1 MPSSKEFKTKFSRYQ
16 IHLLILLTMVYFT
29 SAIDFMIMA
38 PLGIYLLKDLGINT
52 VQFGISVSA
61 YAFSAAIAGV
71 ISASFTDKYERKELL
86 LFMFGGLILGT
97 LACGLANNFIF
108 LIISRCIA
116 GAFGGVTSS
125 LVLTI
130 IGDAFNIKIR
140 GRAMGVVMTA
150 FSLSQVA
157 GIPFGLF
164 LANEFDW
171 HMPFLAVTLFG
182 ILTIVLVLIG
192 MKKIN
197 NNQTKEEH
205 QKQSYFQN
213 LLKILLAPRHISAF
227 FTNALVTMSGYIMIP
242 YFSSYIVKN
251 MGISTDRLP
260 LMYTFIGCSTLLITP
275 LIGRVTDKIGAFKM
289 FIFGTLFMLIML
301 FAFVNLPHVSF
312 SLFIIVQMLMFSSF
326 SMRNVPL
333 NTMMTDVPLLEN
345 RGGFLSA
352 SASLQQLGGGIAS
365 VVGGLIV
372 HQQAD
377 GSLIGFDRLTYVAMG
392 IAILAAFSIIRVKK
406 ELDKA
411 LSEG

>member
-1 MPSSKEFKTKFSRYQ
+1 MPLSKEFETKFSRYQ

-38 PLGIYLLKDLGINT
+38 PLGIYLLKDLGIST

-61 YAFSAAIAGV
+61 YAFSAAIAG
-71 ISASFTDKYERKELL
+71 IIGASFTDKYQRKQLL
-86 LFMFGGLILGT
+86 LFMYGGLILGT
-97 LACGLANNFIF
+97 LACGLANNFI
-108 LIISRCIA
+108 LLVISRSIA
-116 GAFGGVTSS
+116 GAFGGTTSA

-130 IGDAFNIKIR
+130 IGDAFNVKIR

-157 GIPFGLF
+157 GIPLGLF

-182 ILTIVLVLIG
+182 IFTIILVIIG
-192 MKKIN
+192 MKTM
-197 NNQTKEEH
+197 NNQAKKY
-205 QKQSYFQN
+205 QNQSYFQN
-213 LLKILLAPRHISAF
+213 LFKILLEPRHITAF
-227 FTNALVTMSGYIMIP
+227 LANALVTMSGYLMIP

-251 MGISTDRLP
+251 MGVATEKLP
-260 LMYTFIGCSTLLITP
+260 LMYTFIGCSTLVIMP
-275 LIGRVTDKIGAFKM
+275 LTGRITDKIGALKM
-289 FIFGTLFMLIML
+289 FILGTLFMLIML
-301 FAFVNLPHVSF
+301 FVFINLTHISF
-312 SLFIIVQMLMFSSF
+312 PVFIIIQMLMFSSF

-352 SASLQQLGGGIAS
+352 SASLQQLGGGLAS
-365 VVGGLIV
+365 VIGGLIT

-377 GSLIGFDRLTYVAMG
+377 GSLLGFERLTYIAMG
-392 IAILAAFSIIRVKK
+392 IAVLATFSIIRVNK
-406 ELDKA
+406 ELNK
-411 LSEG
+411 GPI